1 MSMIHYERMQK
12 RLEAILNSMGDAVIF
27 AYHDGRIR
35 QVNPTFDALFGYAP
49 DEIHR
54 ARLRF
59 LAEAEYQEGLQAAF
73 RRVRERGATERLTL
87 TAQRK
92 DGSTFVSDWVI
103 SPIQDDDESG
113 VVCMVRDVT
122 EDKRVKKTLKSTKE
136 YLRLLVNT
144 APVTLQIID
153 PAGQIVLSE
162 GQALGQAG
170 YAPEQAAGQSAFT
183 LYAEAPQVLAHI
195 ERALAGEV
203 VRDVHALGESFLE
216 TICVPSW
223 DEMGRMEH
231 VIVVQVDITTHKR
244 DQQELARNE
253 RRYRALFEQSNDAVF
268 LIQLDGRV
276 FDSNQRALDLMG
288 YCREELTS
296 LYCYELV
303 MPEQRESCHATFRE
317 LQQGLVR
324 PPYERLFRRKD
335 GTLIPVEVNMEMV
348 RNGGGQAM
356 HIQSIVRDISGR
368 CAAQEA
374 AFQLRLEQEKV
385 RLMNQFIQNVAH
397 EFRTPLSIIN
407 NNAYLVQSDPNIA
420 NHARYATMIEG
431 QLQAILRLVETLQ
444 RMTRLESLSVLP
456 METEDLAGLVRVV
469 LQKLTSVYA
478 DKRLAI
484 HERLPERM
492 RLLMCANDLY
502 AAFYEIID
510 NAFRFTPNGGTIQ
523 ISIRDEQEM
532 ALVIV
537 DDSGVGIHPDSLPHV
552 FEKLYREDEAHS
564 TRGFGLGLS
573 IAKRVIELHG
583 GAITLHSEPHRGTSV
598 MVYLPKE

>member
-1 MSMIHYERMQK
+1 MIHYERMQK

-35 QVNPTFDALFGYAP
+35 QVNPTFDMLFGYAP

-54 ARLRF
+54 ARLVY
-59 LAEAEYQEGLQAAF
+59 LAEPEYQAGLQATF
-73 RRVRERGATERLTL
+73 MRVRERGGTERLTL

-92 DGSTFVSDWVI
+92 NGTTFISDWVI

-153 PAGQIVLSE
+153 PQGFIVLSE
-162 GQALGQAG
+162 GQALGHAG
-170 YAPEQAAGQSAFT
+170 YAPEQVAGRSAFD

-203 VRDVHALGESFLE
+203 VREVHALGEAFLE

-223 DEMGRMEH
+223 DEIGNLEH
-231 VIVVQVDITTHKR
+231 IIVVQVDITAHKR
-244 DQQELARNE
+244 AQQELARKE

-268 LIQLDGRV
+268 LLSLDGRV
-276 FDSNQRALDLMG
+276 FDSNQRALDLTG
-288 YCREELTS
+288 YTREELTS

-303 MPEQRESCHATFRE
+303 TPDQREGCHATFRE
-317 LQQGLVR
+317 LQQGLVL
-324 PPYERLFRRKD
+324 PPYERFFQRKD
-335 GTLIPVEVNMEMV
+335 GSLIPVEVNMEMV
-348 RNGGGQAM
+348 RNGGGQAL

-368 CAAQEA
+368 RAAQEA

-407 NNAYLVQSDPNIA
+407 TNAYLVQSDPNPA
-420 NHARYATMIEG
+420 NHPRYATMIEG
-431 QLQAILRLVETLQ
+431 QIQAVLRLVETLQ
-444 RMTRLESLSVLP
+444 RMTRLESLDTLS
-456 METEDLAGLVRVV
+456 METEDLAGLLRVV
-469 LQKLTSVYA
+469 LQKLTSTYA
-478 DKRLAI
+478 NKRLEI

-492 RLLMCANDLY
+492 RLSMSANDLY
-502 AAFYEIID
+502 AALYEIID
-510 NAFRFTPNGGTIQ
+510 NAFRFTPDGGTVHV
-523 ISIRDEQEM
+523 SLRDEQEM
-532 ALVIV
+532 AMVIV
-537 DDSGVGIHPDSLPHV
+537 DDSGVGIQPNNLPHV

-598 MVYLPKE
+598 MVYLPKD